1 MTVLDAAEMPAQAL
15 VPPRTP
21 AGATRVAFRAL
32 LLRDAVVL
40 RKTLKEFLP
49 RTPLYIPATLTF
61 DALGR
66 TDLGTDF
73 DFVGP
78 AMSAH
83 PLFGLGLNTFAVYY
97 EFVTGRSNFGP
108 HSYYIA
114 LLAET
119 GIVGTALFFVY
130 LGYLVDR
137 LGALRR
143 LGRALSEAGDRAAA
157 RVRPLAW
164 GLTAALFGTMAS
176 NAFYLTMQMY
186 YFFVFAMLIVAA
198 PVVFARR

>member
-1 MTVLDAAEMPAQAL
+1 ML
-15 VPPRTP
+15 VPLGVLVLVLGVVVAQRT
-21 AGATRVAFRAL
+21 AFFQG
-32 LLRDAVVL
+32 VL
-40 RKTLKEFLP
+40 NS
-49 RTPLYIPATLTF
+49 RTQLSGSSAQSHFQIYEL
-61 DALGR
+61 
-66 TDLGTDF
+66 
-73 DFVGP
+73 VGP

-119 GIVGTALFFVY
+119 GIVGTALFVVY

-143 LGRALSEAGDRAAA
+143 VGSALSEAGDRAAL